1 MSKIL
6 KLSVLH
12 LLALTLLWSC
22 KKVETTEEHTVTFIS
37 NGGTNIAPAHVKHG
51 ALLSKDFVF
60 PDPIVSD
67 GGSFIG
73 WYSDAQL
80 QTLYDFNQPILSDLI
95 LYANWFYNT
104 YTIAFEMNGAPP
116 IPPKEVRE
124 GYLPDLETPV
134 YENHIFIN
142 WYTDASFTTL
152 FDPNKPVTK
161 DFTVY
166 ARWLESSPSEWFVV
180 DNGVLVQ
187 CTPPDGTELV
197 VIPEGVKT
205 IPDWFVLAN
214 GLNEPG
220 KPGFPTG
227 KNIKEFILPESLETI
242 GTGAFK
248 FAGITQIQIPSKVK
262 QLVPVTFEGCDQLT
276 SFTFA
281 ENSQLE
287 RLVSNEGNE
296 AVIGASKLQ
305 EISFPPSLQFV
316 GKYTLANSQ
325 ALKTVTFERSESPVI
340 FDTYLPGGGVW
351 LFGGYFPNKI
361 RMPNQ
366 VMESFKSEMRKVMQ
380 DYEYDNMSAII
391 EGY

>member
-1 MSKIL
+1 MNRII
-6 KLSVLH
+6 KLSMLS
-12 LLALTLLWSC
+12 LCIITFISAC
-22 KKVETTEEHTVTFIS
+22 KKVETPEIFTVTFIS
-37 NGGTNIAPAHVKHG
+37 NGGTNIAPAHVTRG
-51 ALLSKDFVF
+51 ELLSKDFVY

-67 GGSFIG
+67 RGSFIG
-73 WYSDAQL
+73 WYADAQF
-80 QTLYDFNQPILSDLI
+80 QTPYDFNQPVLSDLT
-95 LYANWFYNT
+95 LYAKWLYNT
-104 YTIAFEMNGAPP
+104 YTITFEMNGAPP

-124 GYLPDLETPV
+124 GYLPNLETPV

-142 WYTDASFTTL
+142 WYTDAALTTIL
-152 FDPNKPVTK
+152 DQNKPVTK

-166 ARWLESSPSEWFVV
+166 ARWLQSSPAEWFVV

-187 CTPPDGTELV
+187 CNPPDGTELV

-205 IPDWFVLAN
+205 IPDWFILAN

-248 FAGITQIQIPSKVK
+248 FAGITQIQIPAKVK

-281 ENSQLE
+281 ENSQFE
-287 RLVSNEGNE
+287 RLVGNDGNE

-316 GKYTLANSQ
+316 GKYTLATSQ
-325 ALKTVTFERSESPVI
+325 SLKTVTFERSESPVI
-340 FDTYLPGGGVW
+340 FDSYLPGGGVW

-361 RMPNQ
+361 RIPNQ
-366 VMESFKSEMRKVMQ
+366 IVESFKSEMRKVMQ
-380 DYEYDNMSAII
+380 DYEYDNMSSKI